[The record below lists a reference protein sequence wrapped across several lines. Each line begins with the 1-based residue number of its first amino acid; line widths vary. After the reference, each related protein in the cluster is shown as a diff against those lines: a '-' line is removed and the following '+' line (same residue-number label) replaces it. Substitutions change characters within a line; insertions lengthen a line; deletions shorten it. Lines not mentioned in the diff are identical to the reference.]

1 MGHQQNSIYHYLH
14 LERFTLCLSVT
25 SVYFSKYFQ
34 KIILN
39 LPSFFLVSSKLLSV
53 KLTNRTSEGSLFIS
67 NFFVNVLSDFSDSFP
82 FLKKTKI
89 CLKTN
94 LPNNSIRKR
103 IILVFLVLTLT
114 YLSILNS
121 VSSKSLSILKTLDS
135 PCMKWKGS
143 DKLKVLCEITPPK
156 TSIT

>member
-1 MGHQQNSIYHYLH
+1 MGHQQNSIYHHLH

-34 KIILN
+34 KLRLKSRIILN

-135 PCMKWKGS
+135 PCMK
-143 DKLKVLCEITPPK
+143 
-156 TSIT
+156 